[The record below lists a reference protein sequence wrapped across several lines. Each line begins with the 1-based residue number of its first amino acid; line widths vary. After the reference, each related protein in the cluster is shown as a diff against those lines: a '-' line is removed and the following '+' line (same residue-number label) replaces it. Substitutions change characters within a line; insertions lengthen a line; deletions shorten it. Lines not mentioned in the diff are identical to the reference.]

1 MLLCIKIVTFVA
13 DQLLTNIYKPNTTMD
28 NELKIDGD
36 FSYWEKGKGQP
47 LILLHGLMG
56 DLKNFQEVY
65 TYFSNEGYQVLIP
78 ALPIYT
84 MPIIKTNIK
93 NLAKFLK
100 NFIEHKGLKE
110 IVLFGNSLGGHVALY
125 FTKYYPEYVKALVLA
140 GSSGLYEQ
148 SLGNTYPRRG
158 DRVYIK
164 KKIEEVFYDPKT
176 ADPELVETIMD
187 LINDRGKVIRTLAL
201 AKSAI
206 RHNMGVDL
214 PTMNLPTC
222 LIWGKYDKITPP
234 KVADEF
240 HELLPDSDLF
250 WVDKCGH
257 APMWERPNI
266 FNKIL
271 HDWFKKRDI

>member
-1 MLLCIKIVTFVA
+1 M
-13 DQLLTNIYKPNTTMD
+13 NT
-28 NELKIDGD
+28 EHKIDGD
-36 FSYWEKGKGQP
+36 KELKVDGNFSYWEKGEGQP

-65 TYFSNEGYQVLIP
+65 KYFFNKGYQVLIP
-78 ALPIYT
+78 AMPIYT
-84 MPIIKTNIK
+84 MPIINTNIK

-100 NFIEHKGLKE
+100 NFIDYKGLKQV
-110 IVLFGNSLGGHVALY
+110 VLFGNSLGGHVALY
-125 FTKYYPEYVKALVLA
+125 FTKHYPDYVKSLVLA

-158 DRVYIK
+158 DKEYIK
-164 KKIEEVFYDPKT
+164 KKVEEVFYDPKT
-176 ADPELVETIMD
+176 ADPELVEKIMD
-187 LINDRGKVIRTLAL
+187 LVNDRGKVIRTLAL

-206 RHNMGVDL
+206 RHNMAKDL
-214 PTMNLPTC
+214 PNMTMPTC
-222 LIWGKYDKITPP
+222 LIWGKYDKVTPP

-240 HELLPDSDLF
+240 HELMPDSDLF

-257 APMWERPNI
+257 APMWERPDI

-271 HDWFKKRDI
+271 HDWFKERGI

>member
-1 MLLCIKIVTFVA
+1 MNKEHKING
-13 DQLLTNIYKPNTTMD
+13 DK
-28 NELKIDGD
+28 ELKVDGN
-36 FSYWEKGKGQP
+36 FSYWEKGEGQP

-65 TYFSNEGYQVLIP
+65 KYFSNKGYQVLIP
-78 ALPIYT
+78 AMPIYT
-84 MPIIKTNIK
+84 MPIINTNIK

-100 NFIEHKGLKE
+100 NFIDYKGLKKV
-110 IVLFGNSLGGHVALY
+110 VLFGNSLGGHVALY
-125 FTKYYPEYVKALVLA
+125 FTKHYPDYVKSLVLA

-158 DRVYIK
+158 DREYIK
-164 KKIEEVFYDPKT
+164 KKVEEVFYDPKT
-176 ADPELVETIMD
+176 ADPELVEKIMD
-187 LINDRGKVIRTLAL
+187 LVNDRGKVIRTLAL

-206 RHNMGVDL
+206 RHNMAKDL
-214 PTMNLPTC
+214 PNMTMPTC
-222 LIWGKYDKITPP
+222 LIWGKYDKVTPP

-240 HELLPDSDLF
+240 HELMPDSDLF

-257 APMWERPNI
+257 APMWERPDI

-271 HDWFKKRDI
+271 HDWFKERGI